1 MPVGIIDKAAQQ
13 QQEQAA
19 QQGQQQQQQQ
29 TQTQQPK
36 PESSPQQPKDEFD
49 AYLDRI
55 KQSKQ
60 YFREAGTDGNASS
73 GQNTTMNTEATGGY
87 LDKEQLD
94 TVKENLALSRS
105 LAPAIVTAV
114 DMGFTGLNT
123 IIATKRQEGATEQEK
138 KDLADLWAWYLKDKN
153 LDLSPGAMLLVCTLL
168 VYGPKTYEAV
178 QCRMHEKELAEARR
192 KEEAQRKRIAELEAK
207 VKELEGEKA
216 KDKENEKKEKKK

>member
-1 MPVGIIDKAAQQ
+1 MPVGIINKVAEQ
-13 QQEQAA
+13 QQEQVA
-19 QQGQQQQQQQ
+19 QQEQQQASQE
-29 TQTQQPK
+29 QPK
-36 PESSPQQPKDEFD
+36 PESSKQQPKDEFD

-60 YFREAGTDGNASS
+60 YFREVAPDGNAASE
-73 GQNTTMNTEATGGY
+73 QNTTMNTEATGGY
-87 LDKEQLD
+87 LNKEQLN
-94 TVKENLALSRS
+94 TVTENLALSRT

-207 VKELEGEKA
+207 VKELEDGKA
-216 KDKENEKKEKKK
+216 KEKDNEKKEKKK